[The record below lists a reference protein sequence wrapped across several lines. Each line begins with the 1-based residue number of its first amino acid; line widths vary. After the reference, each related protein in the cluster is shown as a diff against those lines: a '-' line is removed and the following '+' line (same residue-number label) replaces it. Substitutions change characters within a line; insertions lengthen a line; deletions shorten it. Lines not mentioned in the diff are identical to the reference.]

1 MNIHE
6 NRYSKGGLWALRKA
20 AAALRHRLV
29 YIWRTDSLPQ
39 PSLPT
44 LNHGL
49 YPFII
54 LRAGPHAS
62 RSAQSPPQISG
73 QQGRHLS
80 CPYPPNSKSAV
91 QPLASST
98 VTPADNSTV
107 SPSDA
112 HPGLLLEWM
121 EDQQQRFHNYLQHKP
136 PGVHALEH
144 RRLISL
150 YNQLAQQLIIRFPAH
165 QLPSVHLL
173 LQSFKLIIEAS
184 NALMAQSTHCTD
196 STEVGPETPL
206 LPLV

>member
-1 MNIHE
+1 MASTRSSSSAPARTRRDPH
-6 NRYSKGGLWALRKA
+6 RVHRKYRVSKAGTSA
-20 AAALRHRLV
+20 A
-29 YIWRTDSLPQ
+29 
-39 PSLPT
+39 PT
-44 LNHGL
+44 
-49 YPFII
+49 
-54 LRAGPHAS
+54 
-62 RSAQSPPQISG
+62 
-73 QQGRHLS
+73 
-80 CPYPPNSKSAV
+80 PPNSKSAV

-136 PGVHALEH
+136 PEVHALEH